1 VIRSPAATLPS
12 TRRGSF
18 EDRLSARRRR
28 LLETGLEVFGTVGYA
43 RSAIESIC
51 ARAGVGTHGFYDCFE
66 SKEDLLWGV
75 YAQIIGDLAAALQA
89 ALDSEPDDLE
99 RHVRAGVRA
108 TVELTLRDERAAR
121 VRLLEVV
128 GVSDRLERRRRE
140 VLHRFADMVRAD
152 SGALHARGLV
162 ERPLTPML
170 AMAGVG
176 GANELFIDW
185 LLARRRPS
193 ARTLTDE
200 LTRLW
205 LALLR

>member
-1 VIRSPAATLPS
+1 VIQLRAATLPS
-12 TRRGSF
+12 TRRGSV
-18 EDRLSARRRR
+18 EDRLSARRGR
-28 LLETGLEVFGTVGYA
+28 LLDTGLAVFGTVGYP
-43 RSAIESIC
+43 RSAIEAIC
-51 ARAGVGTHGFYDCFE
+51 AQAGVGTHGFYDCFE

-75 YAQIIGDLAAALQA
+75 YERIIAELAAALQA
-89 ALDSEPDDLE
+89 ALDSERDDLL

-108 TVELTLRDERAAR
+108 TVEHTTGDERAAR

-140 VLHRFADMVRAD
+140 VLHRFADIVRAD
-152 SGALHARGLV
+152 SRALHGRGLV

-176 GANELFIDW
+176 GANELMIDW
-185 LLARRRPS
+185 LLARRRAS
-193 ARTLTDE
+193 VRTLTEE

-205 LALLR
+205 LSLLR